1 VAQDLSVSLSKI
13 TGQLKEVDKLSKSI
27 AKAWSDTEKTAGKI
41 TGAMGSGGGNFMASS
56 LGKISSM
63 AIGFGASAMGAAVG
77 AAPQLGQV
85 VERATGFYNA
95 GVMQGGLSQGRIY
108 NRLRGNL
115 GEFGVQT
122 PMAVA
127 QLAQFYGTSGIRM
140 GTSYEGGLTRAVGN
154 AASYLNM
161 DSNRAAEA
169 LAGLNSGRG
178 SGSLLRQ
185 FGIFTAD
192 PRTGKMYNQT
202 QIFSQL
208 SGRLTAGR
216 GKASVEDVQNS
227 MFRGNLG
234 ATLRDSGLSEDQQQ
248 LFYQYELAK
257 AAGINMDLSDNKSMS
272 AAKAELE
279 KRGLIN
285 PQNSL
290 NKIASSEE
298 SVLQSYTQPYLDGLK
313 AAVPLIEGMNEALK
327 SVPDAV
333 KALLGGAQAI
343 GSTNAGQGAMGLLG
357 DVGGA
362 LLGGAASYL
371 GGKAGGGGKGA
382 KGAGSMLKSI
392 GKGGV
397 IGTVA
402 ALAGTA
408 VGNAVS
414 GGAAAGTGQAKFGNA
429 VSYAAQFGGIGAMIG
444 SIFPGAGTAIGAGL
458 GALAGGLY
466 GYATGG
472 GYEGFGGKGAAG
484 TTASAKK
491 DRPNFVKPA
500 SGNITSGYG
509 PRKAPIAGA
518 STFHRGVDIANAL
531 GTAIVAAGDGTVIFT
546 GPSGSYGNHI
556 KIEHGNGYVTTY
568 SHLSRIAAKR
578 GQTVTAG
585 QRIGNMGTTG
595 VSTGSHLHFEVLRNG
610 ANVDPATVVPGL
622 ILGSSVT
629 ATITGGAGG
638 KGKKTEAQAKAATT
652 AERIA
657 EMTSKRSGGLLG
669 VSNGILNGVSQG
681 LDNALLGV
689 DQNESILGGAV
700 VSGVSTASKS
710 PGAKYTGTG
719 GGSSSGSMSM
729 PEASGSTASSSRGGV
744 VINLTIAKA
753 SDSEARRFAK
763 MVKSILDDE
772 ASIAKIGKM

>member
-1 VAQDLSVSLSKI
+1 MAQDLSVSLSKI

-41 TGAMGSGGGNFMASS
+41 TGGMGSGGGNLMSGS

-63 AIGFGASAMGAAVG
+63 AIGFGASAMGAAIG

-127 QLAQFYGTSGIRM
+127 QLAQFYGTSGIRV
-140 GTSYEGGLTRAVGN
+140 GTEYEGKLTRAVGN

-161 DSNRAAEA
+161 DSNKAAAA
-169 LAGLNSGRG
+169 LAGFNSGQG
-178 SGSLLRQ
+178 SGNLLRQ

-192 PRTGKMYNQT
+192 PRTGEKYSQS
-202 QIFSQL
+202 QIFGQL
-208 SGRLTAGR
+208 SGRLSAGR
-216 GKASVEDVQNS
+216 GKASVADIQDS
-227 MFRGNLG
+227 FFRGNLG
-234 ATLRDSGLSEDQQQ
+234 ATLRNSGLSEDQQQ
-248 LFYQYELAK
+248 MYLMYEIEKAKGNNLDFSDNEAMAK
-257 AAGINMDLSDNKSMS
+257 AKAGLADLGMS
-272 AAKAELE
+272 
-279 KRGLIN
+279 N

-343 GSTNAGQGAMGLLG
+343 TSTNAGQGAMGLLG
-357 DVGGA
+357 DVGGVLA
-362 LLGGAASYL
+362 MGAASYL
-371 GGKAGGGGKGA
+371 GGKAGGKGAPA

-392 GKGGV
+392 GKGGI
-397 IGTVA
+397 IGTVG

-408 VGNAVS
+408 LGNAVS
-414 GGAAAGTGQAKFGNA
+414 GGSEAGTGQAKFGNA
-429 VSYAAQFGGIGAMIG
+429 ISYAAQFGGIGAMIG

-472 GYEGFGGKGAAG
+472 GYEAIGGKGAAG

-531 GTAIVAAGDGTVIFT
+531 GTAIVASGDGTVIFT

-578 GQTVTAG
+578 GATVTAG

-622 ILGSSVT
+622 TVGSSVT
-629 ATITGGAGG
+629 ATVTGGAGG

-657 EMTSKRSGGLLG
+657 EMTAKRSGGLLG
-669 VSNGILNGVSQG
+669 VSGGILNGVSQG
-681 LDNALLGV
+681 LDNALLGI
-689 DQNESILGGAV
+689 DQNESILSGAV
-700 VSGVSTASKS
+700 VGGVSTASKG
-710 PGAKYTGTG
+710 PGAKYSGTG

-729 PEASGSTASSSRGGV
+729 PEAGSSMTGGNRGGV

-763 MVKSILDDE
+763 MVKNILDDE